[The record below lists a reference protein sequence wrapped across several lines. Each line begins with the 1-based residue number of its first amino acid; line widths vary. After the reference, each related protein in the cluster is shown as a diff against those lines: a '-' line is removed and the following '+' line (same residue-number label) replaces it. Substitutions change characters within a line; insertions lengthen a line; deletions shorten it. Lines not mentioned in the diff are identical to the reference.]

1 MRHAFVFM
9 RHAIVLWSAGAL
21 AAVALASSTVAAG
34 SIAVDSTT
42 GRTNYL
48 ASLDT
53 IVSNLRSLSQTYL
66 SRGVTGFTG
75 IELTYDPSLDQ
86 SLMYGTKGFT
96 QADADWARA
105 NLRIYDVYRQLGGN
119 EINLKQQYR
128 RSGNQFYVGLD
139 GSGGQWFGTLAD
151 AQGYM
156 FKLLVG
162 QSAEIPKAVKAALL
176 AANSNDLATVV
187 ARARDAMLDGRGVA
201 ATGSST
207 TVTFTGTGFSN
218 TNGTPVVIVPAGI
231 DVTSVAFVSSTKVTA
246 TLAIGQSAAAGL
258 AKVLL
263 FNAGNTFVPV
273 DTFDLLVVSG
283 TGSLTPTADD
293 HGDTAITATAL
304 ATGAT
309 ATGTIGT
316 TTDNDVFQ
324 VTLAGAG
331 TLSLASSGPTDV
343 NVRLEDVNGTVVA
356 SDADSGTWY
365 NFSLSRSLSAGTYFA
380 RVLHCCQ
387 GTGTYSVTATFTP

>member
-1 MRHAFVFM
+1 M
-9 RHAIVLWSAGAL
+9 RHAIVSWSAGAL
-21 AAVALASSTVAAG
+21 AAAALASAPVAAG
-34 SIAVDSTT
+34 SITVDSAT

-48 ASLDT
+48 ASLDSM
-53 IVSNLRSLSQTYL
+53 VSNLRGLSQTYL
-66 SRGVTGFTG
+66 NRGVTGFTG

-105 NLRIYDVYRQLGGN
+105 NLRIYDIYRQLGGN
-119 EINLKQQYR
+119 DINLKQQYR

-139 GSGGQWFGTLAD
+139 GSGGQWFATLAD

-207 TVTFTGTGFSN
+207 AVTFTGTGFSN
-218 TNGTPVVIVPAGI
+218 ANGTPVVIAPAGI
-231 DVTSVAFVSSTKVTA
+231 TATSVTFESSTKVTA
-246 TLAIGQSAAAGL
+246 TLAIGQTAAVGL
-258 AKVLL
+258 AKVHL

-283 TGSLTPTADD
+283 SGTLAPNADD
-293 HGDTAITATAL
+293 HGDTAITATTL
-304 ATGAT
+304 AIGTTVA
-309 ATGTIGT
+309 GTIGT
-316 TTDNDVFQ
+316 ATDNDVFQ
-324 VTLAGAG
+324 VTLTSAG
-331 TLSLASSGPTDV
+331 TLNVASSGPTDV
-343 NVRLEDVNGTVVA
+343 DVRLEDVNGTVIA
-356 SDADSGTWY
+356 ADADSGPWY
-365 NFSLSRSLSAGTYFA
+365 NFNLSRALSAGTYFV
-380 RVLHCCQ
+380 RVLHCCR
-387 GTGTYSVTATFTP
+387 GLGNYSVTATFTP

>member
-1 MRHAFVFM
+1 M

-21 AAVALASSTVAAG
+21 AAAALAGAPVAAG
-34 SIAVDSTT
+34 SIAVDSAT

-48 ASLDT
+48 ASLDSM
-53 IVSNLRSLSQTYL
+53 VSNLRNLSQTYL
-66 SRGVTGFTG
+66 NRGVTGFSG

-86 SLMYGTKGFT
+86 SLMYGTRGFT

-105 NLRIYDVYRQLGGN
+105 NLRIYDIYRQLGGN

-139 GSGGQWFGTLAD
+139 GSGGQWFATLAD

-176 AANSNDLATVV
+176 AGNSNDLATVV

-218 TNGTPVVIVPAGI
+218 ANGAPVVIAPAGI
-231 DVTSVAFVSSTKVTA
+231 AASSVTFVSSTKVTA
-246 TLAIGQSAAAGL
+246 TLAVGQSAAAGL
-258 AKVLL
+258 AKVHL

-273 DTFDLLVVSG
+273 DTFDLLVVNG
-283 TGSLTPTADD
+283 TGSLTPSADD

-309 ATGTIGT
+309 VAGTIGS

-331 TLSLASSGPTDV
+331 TLNVASSGPTDV
-343 NVRLEDVNGTVVA
+343 NVRLEDVNGTVIA
-356 SDADSGTWY
+356 ADADSGTWY
-365 NFSLSRSLSAGTYFA
+365 NFNLSRALSAGTYFV

-387 GTGTYSVTATFTP
+387 GSGTYSVTATFTP